1 MELAAIPSRA
11 GGAGARTRPAA
22 LLHDAEFEAGATA
35 IAGAS
40 APRLLHL
47 DGDGLAGSRPY
58 AEAMAAPPL
67 PEPEPG
73 LREEDIACLL
83 FTGGTTGVAK
93 AARVSYRVIAWNTL
107 NTILHELERD
117 VTITHTPMFH
127 SGGLLVYTLPLL
139 TLGGTMLLMR
149 AWDPEGMLELIERER
164 VTMFFCVPTQY
175 QLMLASERFGSA
187 DLSSLRFVTS
197 GGPPLPV
204 PLMERWRAVHEVP
217 FKQGFGMTEFGPG
230 IFSMGPEHAVAKA
243 GSIGRPNWFVRAA
256 LVDEGGRPLGAGQ
269 VGELVLQGPSMF
281 SGAISRTR
289 PPPPR
294 RSTPTAGSIPAT
306 WPAATLTASTSSWTA
321 RRTCTSRAAR
331 TSTRPRSSAR
341 SASTRAC

>member
-1 MELAAIPSRA
+1 MDGRALRLAGWLRGAGVARGDRVGVLARNRVEFLDALFACGKLGAVLVPWNWRLHPAELAELA
-11 GGAGARTRPAA
+11 ARTRPAA
-22 LLHDAEFEAGATA
+22 LLHEAAAAA

-93 AARVSYRVIAWNTL
+93 AARVSYRMIAWNTL

-117 VTITHTPMFH
+117 DVTITHAPMFH
-127 SGGLLVYTLPLL
+127 SGGLMVYTLPLL
-139 TLGGTMLLMR
+139 TLGGTVVLMR

-164 VTMFFCVPTQY
+164 VTMLLCVPTQY
-175 QLMLASERFGSA
+175 QLMLASE
-187 DLSSLRFVTS
+187 
-197 GGPPLPV
+197 
-204 PLMERWRAVHEVP
+204 
-217 FKQGFGMTEFGPG
+217 
-230 IFSMGPEHAVAKA
+230 
-243 GSIGRPNWFVRAA
+243 
-256 LVDEGGRPLGAGQ
+256 
-269 VGELVLQGPSMF
+269 
-281 SGAISRTR
+281 
-289 PPPPR
+289 
-294 RSTPTAGSIPAT
+294 AT